1 MYQRNCYSFATF
13 MLVAFIASTALAQ
26 ENRFTQW
33 DKNKDGKLIKAELPQ
48 PLQKNF
54 DKVDTD
60 SDGFITI
67 KEHRAFLARGNNRAN
82 NQPAQRRQ
90 AQARPG
96 IKIEKDIPYADT
108 DEPAQ
113 RLDSLLPEK
122 RSSDKPLPVVV
133 FIHGGG
139 WRNGSKASGIGK
151 VAPFVASGDY
161 AAASIEYRLSDK
173 GQWPAQIHDCKA
185 GIRWIKAHAEKYNL
199 DADKI
204 AVWGTS
210 AGGHLVAMLGVTAG
224 DKELDGTLG
233 KHTDQTTDVA
243 CVLNFFGPSDL
254 LTMNDKPSKMDHNA
268 PNSPESL
275 MVGGPIQE
283 NKAKANNAS
292 PLHHVTK
299 DDAVFLTMHGTADP
313 LVPYDQSVRFH
324 AKLLKAGVDSTF
336 VTILEGGHGF
346 NGPEVDQRVST
357 FLEKHLRGKEGD
369 VKTEEIEL
377 KPRAGK

>member
-1 MYQRNCYSFATF
+1 MYQRRFYLFATLT
-13 MLVAFIASTALAQ
+13 MVAFFASTASAQ
-26 ENRFTQW
+26 DNRFTQW
-33 DKNKDGKLIKAELPQ
+33 DKNKDGKLIQAELPE
-48 PLQKNF
+48 PIQKNF
-54 DKVDTD
+54 DKVDINN
-60 SDGFITI
+60 DGFITRE
-67 KEHRAFLARGNNRAN
+67 EHLAFLTRGKSK
-82 NQPAQRRQ
+82 QPAQRKQ
-90 AQARPG
+90 GQVPSG
-96 IKIEKDIPYADT
+96 ITIEKNIAYADT

-113 RLDSLLPEK
+113 RLDLLLPEK
-122 RSSDKPLPVVV
+122 RNSDKPLPVVV

-139 WRNGSKASGIGK
+139 WRNGSKTSDIGK
-151 VAPFVASGDY
+151 VAPYVASGDY

-199 DADKI
+199 DANKI

-224 DKELDGTLG
+224 DKELDGVLG
-233 KHTDQTTDVA
+233 KHTDQTTHVT

-268 PNSPESL
+268 PDSPESL
-275 MVGGPIQE
+275 MVGGLIQE

-292 PLHHVTK
+292 PLHPVTK
-299 DDAVFLTMHGTADP
+299 DDAAILTMHGTADP

-346 NGPEVDQRVST
+346 AGPEVDQRVKT
-357 FLEKHLRGKEGD
+357 FLEKHLRGKDGK

-377 KPRAGK
+377 KPRVRK